1 MGGQK
6 ERSKSSKGGSG
17 KVNYKQGFFDKLMK
31 IGGSNVG
38 NNGSSDP
45 KDIWDR
51 MTDDQKEERVTQLW
65 EKARRYNN
73 KLRL

>member
-1 MGGQK
+1 
-6 ERSKSSKGGSG
+6 
-17 KVNYKQGFFDKLMK
+17 MK

-73 KLRL
+73 KLRFQARL